1 MSLSLKNPA
10 LVSIFLAVLSLFS
23 TFLPVLPNLYVGAVV
38 VITAISLA
46 YYSLAMLW
54 LWSALNVSDGLG
66 PKGIGERLIFW
77 APPIVLPAHKFLQQF
92 ESMNLLVGGDLAYIP
107 KLLIAVGVVC
117 LIVCCLKVATSIANR
132 DGNGLKFAWPTALGN
147 ALCLL
152 FLPVGVWVIWPKLKR
167 ISAAGDV

>member
-10 LVSIFLAVLSLFS
+10 LVSISLAVLSLFS

-54 LWSALNVSDGLG
+54 LWSALNVSDGRG
-66 PKGIGERLIFW
+66 PKGVGEHLIFW

-117 LIVCCLKVATSIANR
+117 LIVCCLKLATSIASR
-132 DGNGLKFAWPTALGN
+132 DGHRFAWPTALGN

-167 ISAAGDV
+167 ISAADGV